1 MTQEDFDSF
10 IYDGSFGRGISGR
23 SKWRPSKGQWG
34 IFGKSGGRREFES
47 KRSGSRA
54 SLREQAGLIY
64 NPKLKTDEQGIALGL
79 SSTNVGD
86 YMGKLGEM
94 SAAQETFDIQD
105 AMYNPETGTEIMA
118 AQDLL
123 STTKADIN
131 RSLMNAIEIANQSKL
146 SDARTLES
154 ERVSSGMFYSGGR
167 EAMADEMTEASDMSI
182 MQRQEDASLGIE
194 AAEGQYESTKEDIE
208 RTYKLDVLQP
218 FEKAES
224 EFAFLTGESGLKQ
237 QYLSFLDELD
247 LQFFT
252 PRESHRREFEER
264 YNGGDV
270 GTFDTSL
277 EARKS
282 EAKTIDFAKLVEK
295 A

>member
-1 MTQEDFDSF
+1 
-10 IYDGSFGRGISGR
+10 
-23 SKWRPSKGQWG
+23 
-34 IFGKSGGRREFES
+34 
-47 KRSGSRA
+47 
-54 SLREQAGLIY
+54 
-64 NPKLKTDEQGIALGL
+64 
-79 SSTNVGD
+79 
-86 YMGKLGEM
+86 
-94 SAAQETFDIQD
+94 
-105 AMYNPETGTEIMA
+105 
-118 AQDLL
+118 
-123 STTKADIN
+123 
-131 RSLMNAIEIANQSKL
+131 MNAIEIANQSKL
-146 SDARTLES
+146 SDTRSLES
-154 ERVSSGMFYSGGR
+154 ERVASGMFYSGSR

-182 MQRQEDASLGIE
+182 MQRQEDAALGIE

-264 YNGGDV
+264 YKGGEV

>member
-1 MTQEDFDSF
+1 MTQEDWDKF

-23 SKWRPSKGQWG
+23 SAWRPSKGQWG
-34 IFGKSGGRREFES
+34 IFGKSGGRREFEK
-47 KRSGSRA
+47 KRKGSRT
-54 SLREQAGLIY
+54 SLREQAELIY

-79 SSTNVGD
+79 SGTNVGD
-86 YMGKLGEM
+86 YMGKLSEM
-94 SAAQETFDIQD
+94 STAQETFDIQD
-105 AMYNPETGTEIMA
+105 AIYNPETGTEIMA

-154 ERVSSGMFYSGGR
+154 ERVASGMFYSGGR
-167 EAMADEMTEASDMSI
+167 EAIGAEMEEASDMSI
-182 MQRQEDASLGIE
+182 MQKQEDAALGIE
-194 AAEGQYESTKEDIE
+194 AAEGEYESTKEDIE

-224 EFAFLTGESGLKQ
+224 DFAFLTGESGLKQ

-247 LQFFT
+247 MQFFT
-252 PRESHRREFEER
+252 PRESHRRSFEER
-264 YNGGDV
+264 YTGGEV
-270 GTFDTSL
+270 GTFDTTL

-282 EAKTIDFAKLVEK
+282 EAKTMDFAKLVEK